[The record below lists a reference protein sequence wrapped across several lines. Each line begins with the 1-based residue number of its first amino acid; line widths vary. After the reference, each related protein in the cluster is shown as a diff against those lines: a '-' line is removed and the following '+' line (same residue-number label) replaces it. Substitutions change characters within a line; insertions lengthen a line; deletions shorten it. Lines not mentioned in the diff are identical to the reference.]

1 MNIEML
7 KENFKEILE
16 HETRA
21 KYFYNHYIDQI
32 DDQTTKEILE
42 KIRNDEIIH
51 MKIAEELIDAV

>member
-32 DDQTTKEILE
+32 DDEDIKGMLMG
-42 KIRNDEIIH
+42 IRNDEVAH
-51 MKIAEELIDAV
+51 MKIAQELIDSV

>member
-51 MKIAEELIDAV
+51 MKIAEELIDAI

>member
-32 DDQTTKEILE
+32 DDVEIKKILE
-42 KIRNDEIIH
+42 SIRNDEMIH
-51 MKIAEELIDAV
+51 MKIAQELIDAV

>member
-7 KENFKEILE
+7 KENFGEILE

-32 DDQTTKEILE
+32 NDPEIKKILE
-42 KIRNDEIIH
+42 SIRNDEMIH
-51 MKIAEELIDAV
+51 MKIAQELIDAV

>member
-7 KENFKEILE
+7 KENFMEILE

-32 DDQTTKEILE
+32 DDESVKDILTG
-42 KIRNDEIIH
+42 IRNDEIVH
-51 MKIAEELIDAV
+51 MKIAQELIDAV